1 MAKLMLLLRCSL
13 GSTAMGR
20 NEKVCARE
28 VRRITGAVEKVHS
41 TIVTQSWRPEECFR
55 KLTDLE
61 LVVYHSSTLPSLFCN
76 IN

>member
-1 MAKLMLLLRCSL
+1 MLLLRCSL

-20 NEKVCARE
+20 NEKVRARE

-55 KLTDLE
+55 NFNCVLIIAM
-61 LVVYHSSTLPSLFCN
+61 YC
-76 IN
+76 I